1 MKTLTEWNTED
12 FDKLLDDE
20 SFEVVDWKE
29 KPGEVLESVDDLLKP
44 FGLEVV
50 MRDAQDDSFHFKIL
64 KKETQ

>member
-1 MKTLTEWNTED
+1 MKTLTEWNTENYD
-12 FDKLLDDE
+12 ALLDDE

-50 MRDAQDDSFHFKIL
+50 MRDAQDDSYHFKIL
-64 KKETQ
+64 KKEA

>member
-20 SFEVVDWKE
+20 SFEVVDWKIRGDE
-29 KPGEVLESVDDLLKP
+29 MLMCIDALLLPFKLEI
-44 FGLEVV
+44 V

-64 KKETQ
+64 KKEEK

>member
-1 MKTLTEWNTED
+1 MKTLTEWNTENYD
-12 FDKLLDDE
+12 ALLDDE

>member
-1 MKTLTEWNTED
+1 MKTLTEWNTENYD
-12 FDKLLDDE
+12 ALLDDE

-29 KPGEVLESVDDLLKP
+29 KPGEVLEYVDDLLKP

-64 KKETQ
+64 KKEEK